1 MVQTILNVKFAK
13 RSFNEARHV
22 VVEVS
27 PNLRRELI
35 ILAKIMIRWS
45 MCRVEDF
52 VAVTRC
58 FKCLGYGHTSK

>member
-1 MVQTILNVKFAK
+1 MFETILNIKFTK

-35 ILAKIMIRWS
+35 ILAKIKIRWT
-45 MCRVEDF
+45 MCSVEDF
-52 VAVTRC
+52 VAVTRS
-58 FKCLGYGHTSK
+58 FKCLC